1 MGVRIRTP
9 RIAAQG
15 LSLLP
20 GEGEKPGHFSTCGEA
35 LAYNKTQEAAPGSN
49 NHGSLTSPSTLARLA
64 DGFGLKK

>member
-1 MGVRIRTP
+1 
-9 RIAAQG
+9 
-15 LSLLP
+15 LP